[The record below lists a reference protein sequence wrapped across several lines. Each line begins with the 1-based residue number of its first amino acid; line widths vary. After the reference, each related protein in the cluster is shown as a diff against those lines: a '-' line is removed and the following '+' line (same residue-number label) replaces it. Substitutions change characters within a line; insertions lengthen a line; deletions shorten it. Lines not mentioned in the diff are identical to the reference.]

1 MEKQHMPLKE
11 VRELAQKFTP
21 QEIDTCISQQLQDGV
36 NECRMGTSTDHV
48 INELSKAEFVRS
60 KMEAGA
66 SLTDAMR
73 ELAKSVR
80 RVQSGFN
87 MEGQE
92 EKSGT

>member
-1 MEKQHMPLKE
+1 MDKQHMPLKE

-21 QEIDTCISQQLQDGV
+21 QEIETCITNQLQDGV
-36 NECRMGTSTDHV
+36 NECQMGTSTDHV

-60 KMEAGA
+60 KMESGA

-80 RVQSGFN
+80 RVQSSFD
-87 MEGQE
+87 EQGQPD
-92 EKSGT
+92 T

>member
-1 MEKQHMPLKE
+1 MDKQHMPLKE

-21 QEIDTCISQQLQDGV
+21 QEIETCISQQLQDGV

-48 INELSKAEFVRS
+48 VNELSKAEFVRT
-60 KMEAGA
+60 KMESGV

-80 RVQSGFN
+80 RVQSGFSG
-87 MEGQE
+87 EG
-92 EKSGT
+92 

>member
-1 MEKQHMPLKE
+1 MDKQHTPLKE

-21 QEIDTCISQQLQDGV
+21 QEIETCITNQLQDGV

-60 KMEAGA
+60 KMETGA

-73 ELAKSVR
+73 ELAKSIR
-80 RVQSGFN
+80 SVQSGFGAQ
-87 MEGQE
+87 GQPD
-92 EKSGT
+92 S